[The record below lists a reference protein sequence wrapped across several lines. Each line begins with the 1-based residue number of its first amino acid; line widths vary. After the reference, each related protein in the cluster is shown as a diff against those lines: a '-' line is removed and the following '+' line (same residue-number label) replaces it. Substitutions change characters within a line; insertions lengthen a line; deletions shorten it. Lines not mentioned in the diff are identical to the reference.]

1 MKKKDQNNDWFTS
14 SDSSSNISNPTHNRS
29 VSRYVEQTYSLRTFH
44 FIAGFSQIFL
54 GLAVV
59 TISVLGLIQPQWVAT
74 ALIMV
79 ASVTTMIGFYLV
91 YITASQKRDSIS
103 LMRSAMQR
111 VMQHKN

>member
-14 SDSSSNISNPTHNRS
+14 SDSSNISNQTHNRS
-29 VSRYVEQTYSLRTFH
+29 VSHYVEQTHSLRTFH
-44 FIAGFSQIFL
+44 FVAGFCQIFL

-59 TISVLGLIQPQWVAT
+59 TISVLGLIQPQWLAT

-91 YITASQKRDSIS
+91 YITASQKQDSTS
-103 LMRSAMQR
+103 LMRNAMQR